1 MINAATRTRIATR
14 MISTTSIMTMTT
26 TMSATTTTNTV
37 VAKKTLP
44 DAFRNTK
51 LYSDDR
57 IYKLLKFPI
66 SSTKVALDLWTKSMT
81 STSTS
86 STTITITAPSLPP
99 TPPTPPPFQCFMV
112 DKEEI
117 TIIISEYVF
126 KEHFK
131 EGKNNNDDDSDNS
144 DNDSRSNDGSSS
156 KSNSNSNNSSSSSIS
171 FDEMGIDYRLITF
184 DDVVLDPNLVGFMAE
199 ITKVLASTGN
209 NISVLTYA
217 AYSTD
222 HIFVANKDYTKATHI
237 LMKELGISTT
247 S

>member
-1 MINAATRTRIATR
+1 MNAATRTRIATR
-14 MISTTSIMTMTT
+14 MISTKTIMAT
-26 TMSATTTTNTV
+26 TMSATTTV
-37 VAKKTLP
+37 VAKTLP
-44 DAFRNTK
+44 DAVRNTK

-57 IYKLLKFPI
+57 IYKLLTFPI
-66 SSTKVALDLWTKSMT
+66 SFTKVALDIWTKSV
-81 STSTS
+81 TSTS
-86 STTITITAPSLPP
+86 STITAPPP
-99 TPPTPPPFQCFMV
+99 PPPPPPPPFQCFMV

-131 EGKNNNDDDSDNS
+131 EGRNNNDDNDN
-144 DNDSRSNDGSSS
+144 NNNRSNDGSN
-156 KSNSNSNNSSSSSIS
+156 SNSNSNSSNSSIS

-199 ITKVLASTGN
+199 ITKVLASNGN

-222 HIFVANKDYTKATHI
+222 HIFVANKDYTKATNI
-237 LMKELGISTT
+237 LI
-247 S
+247 

>member
-14 MISTTSIMTMTT
+14 MISTTSIRAMTT
-26 TMSATTTTNTV
+26 RMSATTTNTV

-44 DAFRNTK
+44 EAFRNTK

-199 ITKVLASTGN
+199 ITKVLASNGN

>member
-14 MISTTSIMTMTT
+14 MISTTSIRAMTT
-26 TMSATTTTNTV
+26 RMSATTTNTV

-44 DAFRNTK
+44 EAFRNTK

-131 EGKNNNDDDSDNS
+131 AGKNNNDDDSDSDNN
-144 DNDSRSNDGSSS
+144 DNDSRSNDGS
-156 KSNSNSNNSSSSSIS
+156 NSNSNSSSSIS